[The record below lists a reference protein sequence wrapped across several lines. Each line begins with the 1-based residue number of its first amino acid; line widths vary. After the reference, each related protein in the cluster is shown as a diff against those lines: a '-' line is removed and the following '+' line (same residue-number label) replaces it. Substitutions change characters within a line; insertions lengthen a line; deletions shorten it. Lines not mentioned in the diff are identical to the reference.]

1 MKKLLPFGIIAGFM
15 PVFVFA
21 ADDIQG
27 VLETLGGFIN
37 DLIPFLLALGFL
49 FFVDQMIMKKK
60 KKDDD
65 AKKAAKDKVLLA
77 VGIFAG
83 ILCLWGLVG
92 ILAGTFDLD
101 QGQSI
106 TDDEIPDFEIDFE

>member
-21 ADDIQG
+21 ADDVQG
-27 VLETLGGFIN
+27 VLEIIGDFIN
-37 DLIPFLLALGFL
+37 NLIPFLLALGFL
-49 FFVDQMIMKKK
+49 YFVWQMINLLLA
-60 KKDDD
+60 KDDD
-65 AKKAAKDKVLLA
+65 AKKAAKDKVLIA

-92 ILAGTFDLD
+92 ILANTFDLD
-101 QGQSI
+101 QGQNI

>member
-21 ADDIQG
+21 DDDIQS

-49 FFVDQMIMKKK
+49 FFVYQMIMLF
-60 KKDDD
+60 
-65 AKKAAKDKVLLA
+65 AAKDKVLLA

>member
-1 MKKLLPFGIIAGFM
+1 MKKLLPLGIIAGLT

-21 ADDIQG
+21 ANDIQG
-27 VLETLGGFIN
+27 VLETVGGFIN

-49 FFVDQMIMKKK
+49 YFVWQMINLLLA
-60 KKDDD
+60 KDDE
-65 AKKAAKDKVLLA
+65 AKKAAKDKVLIA

-92 ILAGTFDLD
+92 ILANTFDLD
-101 QGQSI
+101 QGQTI
-106 TDDEIPDFEIDFE
+106 GDDDIPDFEIDFE

>member
-1 MKKLLPFGIIAGFM
+1 MKKLLPLGIIAGLM

-21 ADDIQG
+21 DDDIQS
-27 VLETLGGFIN
+27 VLETIGGFIN
-37 DLIPFLLALGFL
+37 DLIPLLLALGFL
-49 FFVDQMIMKKK
+49 YFVWQMISLLMA
-60 KKDDD
+60 KDDD
-65 AKKAAKDKVLLA
+65 AKKAAKDKVLIA

-92 ILAGTFDLD
+92 ILARTFDLD

-106 TDDEIPDFEIDFE
+106 TDEDIPDFEIDFE